1 MRYHTKSKREGFI
14 LPLVII
20 VMVIMVTV
28 GFGMLSLGYN
38 ARMLAVRQAEDTYSI
53 SAAEAGVTH
62 IVSRMNEKLAEDDE
76 WNNTTLFTLNI
87 PETELP
93 NSYASYFVKISGDPT
108 SGFVITSTGTC
119 GSATRTFYALT
130 LLRGVFDYG
139 ILARNTITLKASSS
153 AMGYNLKTGEMGL
166 PTILATARTQ
176 GEGCI
181 NLNGAYVNG
190 SVLVGPYGNTDEL
203 IVNEGV
209 ITGIKGNMETFPKFP
224 EVSAPADLA
233 DKGTIENRSAVLL
246 GASGSGRYDNIKLQ
260 GNQIL
265 EIEGDVVLHVTGDV
279 VVPNF
284 TQIKIKEASS
294 LTLYVDGRFEVKD
307 NAIIS
312 NLTER
317 PEKFKLFGSA
327 AIEQEIIINTV
338 FRTGDF
344 HGVVYAP
351 NAKVTMAVRGDLYG
365 SFVCD
370 SFELN
375 SASTFYHDR
384 SISKDVNQDGVY
396 FGIGRWYEP

>member
-1 MRYHTKSKREGFI
+1 MRYNAKSKKEGFI

-53 SAAEAGVTH
+53 AAAEAGVAH

-76 WNNTTLFTLNI
+76 WDNTTLFTLNI

-93 NSYASYFVKISGDPT
+93 NSYSSYFVKISGDPT

-119 GSATRTFYALT
+119 GIATRTFYALT

-139 ILARNTITLKASSS
+139 ILARNTITLKAGSS

-166 PTILATARTQ
+166 STILATARTQ
-176 GEGCI
+176 GEGSI

-190 SVLVGPYGNTDEL
+190 SVLVGPYGNADEM

-209 ITGIKGNMETFPKFP
+209 ITGIKGDMENFPKFP
-224 EVSAPADLA
+224 AVSPPSELE
-233 DKGTIENRSAVLL
+233 DKGTIEGNVVLN
-246 GASGSGRYDNIKLQ
+246 GASGSGRYDGIVLK
-260 GNQIL
+260 GAEAL
-265 EIEGDVVLHVTGDV
+265 EIEGDVILHVTGEII
-279 VVPNF
+279 VPHF

-294 LTLYVDGRFEVKD
+294 LTLYVNGKFEVKD

-327 AIEQEIIINTV
+327 VSAQEIIISTV
-338 FRTGDF
+338 HSNYNFYGA
-344 HGVVYAP
+344 VYAP
-351 NAKVTMAVRGDLYG
+351 NARVEMNVRGDLYG

-370 SFELN
+370 SFELK
-375 SASTFYHDR
+375 SVSTFYHDR
-384 SISKDVNQDGVY
+384 SISKDINQDGVY